1 MKHLEKLFAAHHPS
15 KDFLVNNC
23 KHFYCDV
30 LSIAETIQS
39 PDRVTLPY
47 SHAHEEY
54 EFNLPITPVPVLVN
68 EGAVFFGEVGF
79 AYPVQSNHQHGTSF
93 RVSDIAQDHVVIQ
106 KEYLDEMMDKKNLTG
121 TLFSGRFEVTRDLK
135 SYIQL
140 FKHEFEKNPVPDN
153 ENLLHLAALISST
166 IIELGIY
173 HVVPQQKETWS
184 YQKGVS
190 EVAAYMN
197 QHFQDNL
204 SIDQLASMC
213 GLTKNYFI
221 SAFKRSM
228 GETPYSY
235 LSKLRISKAKILL
248 ETTDL
253 SIQEVAAECGFQ
265 KANTLTTLFKNNTTM
280 TPSQYRSSL
289 KK

>member
-1 MKHLEKLFAAHHPS
+1 MKHLDKLFSAHHPS
-15 KDFLVNNC
+15 KDFLANNC

-30 LSIAETIQS
+30 LSIAETIPS
-39 PDRVTLPY
+39 PDRVILPY

-54 EFNLPITPVPVLVN
+54 EFTFPLTPIPVLIN
-68 EGAVFFGEVGF
+68 EGAVFFGEVGY

-93 RVSDIAQDHVVIQ
+93 RVSDIAQDRIIIQ
-106 KEYLDEMMDKKNLTG
+106 KEYLEELMAKKHLAG
-121 TLFSGRFEVTRDLK
+121 AQFCDRFEVTRDLK

-140 FKHEFEKNPVPDN
+140 FKHEFEKNPKPDN
-153 ENLLHLAALISST
+153 ENLMHLAALISST

-173 HVVPQQKETWS
+173 HAVPHHKETWS
-184 YQKGVS
+184 YQKGIT
-190 EVAAYMN
+190 EVATYMN

-253 SIQEVAAECGFQ
+253 SIQEVAADCGFQ
-265 KANTLTTLFKNNTTM
+265 KANTLTTLFKNNTSM
-280 TPSQYRSSL
+280 TPSQYRASL
-289 KK
+289 KP